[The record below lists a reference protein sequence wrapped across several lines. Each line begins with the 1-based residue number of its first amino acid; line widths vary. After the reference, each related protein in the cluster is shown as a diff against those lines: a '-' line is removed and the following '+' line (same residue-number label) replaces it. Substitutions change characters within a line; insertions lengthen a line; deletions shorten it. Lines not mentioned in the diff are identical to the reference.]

1 MRRRDFFPPHVRGR
15 EVMTAAAR
23 AAADDARARELAF
36 WRAIIPPITEAEFAQ
51 ARAKLDAAERG
62 GAA

>member
-1 MRRRDFFPPHVRGR
+1 MRRRDFFPPHLRGR

-23 AAADDARARELAF
+23 AVADDAAPRELAF
-36 WRAIIPPITEAEFAQ
+36 WRAIIPAITEAEFAA
-51 ARAKLDAAERG
+51 ARAKRVAAVRW